1 MNQVDLQ
8 SNNDSRRREIRIT
21 NIPLQVELRKS
32 RPFNLGKFHLCTFVD
47 INIGGIGLFSDN
59 LSLRVLDRVNL
70 RVYHELRSY
79 FIRGIIGYRQ
89 EINGGVQYGIIFVE
103 VPGELDLLIKKAMD
117 KEQPSDAD
125 SAVLTDKHSGATL
138 IPGGQRRIDVRRTT
152 PLLAIE
158 VRKLAVSSSRYYQAN
173 MIDISSQGIG
183 FVADQ
188 FQCELM
194 SEVELALGY
203 GDSTY
208 RATGI
213 VCYNGKTADG
223 NCYGVEFKQI
233 EPELLSILTAKYR
246 A

>member
-1 MNQVDLQ
+1 MKY
-8 SNNDSRRREIRIT
+8 R
-21 NIPLQVELRKS
+21 
-32 RPFNLGKFHLCTFVD
+32 FVD
-47 INIGGIGLFSDN
+47 INKGGIGLYSDN

-79 FIRGIIGYRQ
+79 YIRGIIGYRQ
-89 EINGGVQYGIIFVE
+89 EINGGVQYGIIFVK

-117 KEQPSDAD
+117 KVQPSDTD
-125 SAVLTDKHSGATL
+125 SAVMTDKHSGATL
-138 IPGGQRRIDVRRTT
+138 IPGGQRRIDVRSTT

-158 VRKLAVSSSRYYQAN
+158 VRKSTGASSSRYYQAN

-194 SEVELALGY
+194 SEVELVLGY
-203 GDSTY
+203 GNDTY

-233 EPELLSILTAKYR
+233 EPELRAILTAK
-246 A
+246 